1 MPRHSTSPRSG
12 DGITAQSTG
21 NADSDGGLRVAEYAC
36 AALNRPLPTPHI
48 RTGAPG
54 GSQRHSALRPG
65 SGVSTT
71 GDGCAPPPPKPR
83 RCPGQEGALGGG
95 QALSVGRRRLPAR
108 REEPGEERGGEGR
121 AHGAPVHGAYGRRRG
136 WGGTHERIAVE
147 WAIRGRWRRGRPPGN
162 RAARGPYGG
171 GGCWRAYAW
180 RWPYAWRRA
189 HADARVPMPVRPGAE
204 PQALSSHSRRR
215 PEDGRAAP
223 PAFGREVPPGACSR
237 RAARGPSYSTYV
249 GLGAVRRV
257 GAPPGRRAGGVCM
270 ASRGRRECV
279 TTGPSPR
286 CPCRRGCRGP
296 AGGRSGGP
304 GWRGPRCAAAAR
316 CRGRGPR

>member
-1 MPRHSTSPRSG
+1 MPRHSPSPRSG

-48 RTGAPG
+48 RTGASG

-83 RCPGQEGALGGG
+83 RCPGQKGALGGG

-121 AHGAPVHGAYGRRRG
+121 ARGAPVHGAYGRRRG

-147 WAIRGRWRRGRPPGN
+147 WAIRGAVAAWGTRPREARTRGGVLAGVRVAVAVRVATRACRCPYGRARSPRPCRHIPVVAR
-162 RAARGPYGG
+162 RAAARLPQPSAGRCPQVRALGVPPPVPRTG
-171 GGCWRAYAW
+171 RTWVWGRCGEWRHLPAV
-180 RWPYAWRRA
+180 RLGERAWRRA
-189 HADARVPMPVRPGAE
+189 ADGN
-204 PQALSSHSRRR
+204 
-215 PEDGRAAP
+215 
-223 PAFGREVPPGACSR
+223 
-237 RAARGPSYSTYV
+237 
-249 GLGAVRRV
+249 
-257 GAPPGRRAGGVCM
+257 
-270 ASRGRRECV
+270 V

-296 AGGRSGGP
+296 AGGRSGGT

>member
-1 MPRHSTSPRSG
+1 MPRHSPSPRSG

-83 RCPGQEGALGGG
+83 RCPGQKGALGGG

-108 REEPGEERGGEGR
+108 REEPGEKRGGEGR
-121 AHGAPVHGAYGRRRG
+121 ARGAPVHGVYGRRRG

-147 WAIRGRWRRGRPPGN
+147 WAIRGGGGGAGDQ
-162 RAARGPYGG
+162 AARGPYRGVLAG
-171 GGCWRAYAW
+171 VRVAVAVRVATRAC
-180 RWPYAWRRA
+180 RCPY
-189 HADARVPMPVRPGAE
+189 
-204 PQALSSHSRRR
+204 
-215 PEDGRAAP
+215 GRARSPRPCRHLPVVARRVAVRLP
-223 PAFGREVPPGACSR
+223 QPGGREVPPGACSR
-237 RAARGPSYSTYV
+237 RAAPSPSYWTYV

-257 GAPPGRRAGGVCM
+257 EAPPGRQAGGACM
-270 ASRGRRECV
+270 ASRGRRECDD
-279 TTGPSPR
+279 R
-286 CPCRRGCRGP
+286 
-296 AGGRSGGP
+296 A
-304 GWRGPRCAAAAR
+304 
-316 CRGRGPR
+316 